1 VARSRS
7 ILRHVTRPAVIA
19 ALFDA
24 WSDLDRVC
32 SGMDE
37 VEALSGSDGSSYA
50 WTVAHLANQV
60 DSWINGRFAGAERH
74 PLVSDARYR
83 FGGDGRAAA
92 WAELWDASRAVRD
105 TAAAFLRDLGE
116 DGLER
121 TIPYP
126 GSLPELAGRT
136 VTLRYTLLRVL
147 VHHYFHIGELAS
159 KRSAAGTSVGDY
171 PGPML
176 QTADADA

>member
-1 VARSRS
+1 MARPRS
-7 ILRHVTRPAVIA
+7 ILRDVTRPAVIA
-19 ALFDA
+19 ALLDA

-32 SGMDE
+32 SGMDDA
-37 VEALSGSDGSSYA
+37 EATASSDGSSYA

-60 DSWINGRFAGAERH
+60 DSWINDRFAGLERH
-74 PLVSDARYR
+74 ALVNDARYR
-83 FGGDGRAAA
+83 FGGDGKAAA
-92 WAELWDASRAVRD
+92 WPELWDASRAVRD
-105 TAAAFLRDLGE
+105 TAGAFLRDLGE
-116 DGLER
+116 DDLDQ

-126 GSLPELAGRT
+126 GSLPELAGRA

-176 QTADADA
+176 QTAGADA

>member
-1 VARSRS
+1 M
-7 ILRHVTRPAVIA
+7 IA

-37 VEALSGSDGSSYA
+37 AEAIASSNGSSYG

-60 DSWINGRFAGAERH
+60 DSWINSRFAGAERH
-74 PLVSDARYR
+74 ALVGDARYR
-83 FGGDGRAAA
+83 FGGDGKAAA

-105 TAAAFLRDLGE
+105 TAGSFLRGLGE
-116 DGLER
+116 ADLDR

-126 GSLPELAGRT
+126 GSLPELAART

-176 QTADADA
+176 LTAEADA